1 MRGISAINRML
12 RGEVSAG
19 TAALEAVRRVN
30 AGLLRRREQR
40 QLAQLNRQQARL
52 TPEFTRLS
60 RAQLLEHFRARTSPK
75 FFPGFV
81 DIVDTASLQNELFQQ
96 ETDQLLVMA
105 KRIADGHCWSLL
117 G

>member
-19 TAALEAVRRVN
+19 TATLEAVRRVN

-52 TPEFTRLS
+52 TPEFSRLS
-60 RAQLLEHFRARTSPK
+60 RAQLLEHFRTRTSPK
-75 FFPGFV
+75 FFPGF
-81 DIVDTASLQNELFQQ
+81 INTIKTATLQRELFQH
-96 ETDQLLVMA
+96 ETDQMLVEA
-105 KRIADGHCWSLL
+105 
-117 G
+117 